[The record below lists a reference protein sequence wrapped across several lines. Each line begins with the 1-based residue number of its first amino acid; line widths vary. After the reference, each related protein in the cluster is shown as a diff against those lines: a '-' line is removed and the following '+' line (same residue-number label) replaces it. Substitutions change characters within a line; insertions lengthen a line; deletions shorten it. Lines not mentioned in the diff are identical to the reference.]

1 MSDDTVTKRFDVD
14 RHDEI
19 GYRLGAVAV
28 SLIEK
33 GYDPV
38 VVANRLRANADR
50 IEKTAANKGDSA
62 YNE

>member
-1 MSDDTVTKRFDVD
+1 MPDESITKRFDVD

-33 GYDPV
+33 GYDPT

-50 IEKTAANKGDSA
+50 IEKTAVNTGDSS